1 MEITY
6 QLWLKNVGASLHEQG
21 GARHETGGAA
31 NYEHTWHVAAGG
43 RGQWGEMGE
52 GRKGKGMQMKCA
64 IPTPNWFYSPNVKWW
79 MEEGSEVANCDM
91 ASSLVCW
98 REASTS

>member
-6 QLWLKNVGASLHEQG
+6 QRWLKNVCASLHEQG

-64 IPTPNWFYSPNVKWW
+64 IPTPNWFYSPTAKMVDGK
-79 MEEGSEVANCDM
+79 G
-91 ASSLVCW
+91 
-98 REASTS
+98 